1 MDSSSLIAIVI
12 FAALILTVN
21 YFVLKSIISKN
32 SNQAMN
38 EDELEKMR
46 LRLSLEL
53 REQIVPEL
61 REEIRRSQ
69 TETGAIVSERIKN
82 YSQMMGDF
90 QNRNAKAQIAS
101 MEVQTKSLEAQERR
115 LFELKIGRAHV

>member
-12 FAALILTVN
+12 FAVLILTVN

-69 TETGAIVSERIKN
+69 TETGAIVSERIES

-90 QNRNAKAQIAS
+90 QNRNAKAQVAS
-101 MEVQTKSLEAQERR
+101 MEVQTCLN
-115 LFELKIGRAHV
+115 